1 MCNTISEISMI
12 VDLSMTIA
20 DHLRWSVDRRL
31 KGDFADGNPFQVT
44 YVGWAVHGFTH
55 VDAPRHMVPDGPTTS
70 DLSLDKIVGSAAV
83 VDLTGIAPE
92 SEISAEQL
100 QVAGAHIQHNDIV
113 VMKTAW
119 DTVESPQTAE
129 FWTRAPYMSREAAQ
143 WLLSKQIRAIAFDF
157 PQDYPIR
164 KLLVDQVD
172 PITEFVTHDV
182 LLRNNVTLIEYICNT
197 ASITKDRVDFYAL
210 PLKILDSDGAPARVI
225 AIQ

>member
-1 MCNTISEISMI
+1 MI
-12 VDLSMTIA
+12 VDLSMPIA
-20 DHLRWSVDRRL
+20 NHLRWSVDRQL
-31 KGDFADGNPFQVT
+31 KGDFAQGDPFQVT
-44 YVGWAVHGFTH
+44 YLGWAVHGFTH
-55 VDAPRHMVPDGPTTS
+55 VDAPRHMVPNGPTTS
-70 DLSLDKIVGSAAV
+70 DLSLDTIVGSAAV

-100 QVAGAHIQHNDIV
+100 QKAGAHIQTNDIV
-113 VMKTAW
+113 VTKTAW
-119 DTVESPQTAE
+119 DTIESPQTPE

-143 WLLSKQIRAIAFDF
+143 WLLAKQIRAIAFDF

-164 KLLVDQVD
+164 KLLADQVD

-182 LLRNNVTLIEYICNT
+182 LLRNNITLIEYICNT
-197 ASITKDRVDFYAL
+197 ASILKERVDFYAL